1 MTGYETPRDIAMTGY
16 KTPKDIVMTGYKT
29 PGYAPLRDIV
39 MTGYKTPRD
48 IVMTGYKTPGCEI
61 PRDIVMKGY
70 KTLRDIVMTGTKVL
84 FGTKVQ
90 IKEIDIDT
98 GNVKILVGDARG
110 EMYGMDYDPKYKYMY
125 FTRYNH
131 RTIMRFPYPSDNQVL
146 EKFIDTGKGPA
157 GLAIDSESGHVYW
170 TEYDWHR
177 LRRCDVNGINTV
189 IISSNLQN
197 PFSIRLSLVNR
208 WMYVVE
214 RFKRIIKA
222 RFNYSEAHGIIDL
235 NTRVDYIDLDRFPYP
250 AQNAVIDKCVDTGSG
265 PAGSAIDS
273 ENGHV
278 YWTEYQ
284 RNRLMRC
291 SVSRSNEVHIA
302 TLTSPFS
309 VRIDVLNRYISYTTL
324 EHNDIKSTKHSYL
337 GTCVVVKTDLMTC
350 LSCSFVI

>member
-1 MTGYETPRDIAMTGY
+1 MDVQIWLGLSLEFYFLSMIQ
-16 KTPKDIVMTGYKT
+16 
-29 PGYAPLRDIV
+29 
-39 MTGYKTPRD
+39 
-48 IVMTGYKTPGCEI
+48 C
-61 PRDIVMKGY
+61 
-70 KTLRDIVMTGTKVL
+70 TKVL

-177 LRRCDVNGINTV
+177 LRRCDVNGINVV

-235 NTRVDYIDLDRFPYP
+235 NTRVDYIDLDK
-250 AQNAVIDKCVDTGSG
+250 NEEKL
-265 PAGSAIDS
+265 
-273 ENGHV
+273 
-278 YWTEYQ
+278 YWTTYYHGEFKSASVRGCDVKTIFQTGITNYYQ
-284 RNRLMRC
+284 PIDVYG
-291 SVSRSNEVHIA
+291 SSIFHSNNKKLFMMNTTQGTTSTALYTDAYRIFSIYVHHQAVKELILNE
-302 TLTSPFS
+302 LTSITN
-309 VRIDVLNRYISYTTL
+309 VTGG
-324 EHNDIKSTKHSYL
+324 HYL
-337 GTCVVVKTDLMTC
+337 
-350 LSCSFVI
+350 